1 MTKGSDSETLDGI
14 TREWFKKAEEGL
26 KSEGYTFR
34 PARRE
39 YIPKANGNKRPLG
52 ISSPRDKI
60 VQQAVKLVLDC
71 IFEPHFLDTSHGF
84 RPHRGCHS
92 ALKVLRE

>member
-1 MTKGSDSETLDGI
+1 MIKSNPGNMTRGTDPETLDGI
-14 TREWFKKAEEGL
+14 TREWFHKAEEGL
-26 KSEGYTFR
+26 KGEEFKFR

-39 YIPKANGNKRPLG
+39 YIPKANGKKRPLG

-71 IFEPHFLDTSHGF
+71 IFEPHFMGHFTWIQTT
-84 RPHRGCHS
+84 
-92 ALKVLRE
+92 